1 MNAYSKAMHFDLPVC
16 PAGWL
21 RVIDTALPLDEDLPE
36 APQRW
41 SPAGIPLEN
50 RSLVL
55 LVNQNLLKG
64 KRL

>member
-1 MNAYSKAMHFDLPVC
+1 VC